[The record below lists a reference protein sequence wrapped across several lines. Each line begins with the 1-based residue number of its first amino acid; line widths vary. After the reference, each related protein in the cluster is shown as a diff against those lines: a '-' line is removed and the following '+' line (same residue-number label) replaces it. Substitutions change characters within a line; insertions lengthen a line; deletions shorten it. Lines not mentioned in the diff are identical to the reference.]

1 MHHNNVHDRL
11 QTLAQPKAFF
21 KTRMSRTNRMNRTNT
36 SFQRARRLIGEH
48 RSIEW
53 VRTRYHRPQG
63 LVFIP
68 PLIGGDLCQQI
79 SDFRWLIKQHY
90 DLVSFNYSGH
100 GKSTNLFSIG
110 ASLRDTQ
117 HMLSYTGSA
126 ATREAVPLFGI
137 ASCYG
142 AIPLLSAVHRLK
154 QSLAGIVLINAVPG
168 FFPEVMLTAFLSH
181 YRQAFYRRNTFT
193 GFPAALKQYTDRLFP
208 GITKGKDHFGT
219 LKRRRAALA
228 KIIFEFL
235 TLEPLEGVRVDDIPV
250 LCLHAQKDSIL
261 NIYNDYRQNIRA
273 VCPQARFH
281 CLKADHFLSHAKVRR
296 EATHL
301 ISNFLCSPHS

>member
-1 MHHNNVHDRL
+1 
-11 QTLAQPKAFF
+11 
-21 KTRMSRTNRMNRTNT
+21 MNKINT

-48 RSIEW
+48 QSIEW

-68 PLIGGDLCQQI
+68 PLIGGDLSQQI
-79 SDFRWLIKQHY
+79 SDFRWLIKQRY

-117 HMLSYTGSA
+117 HILSDTGSA

-168 FFPEVMLTAFLSH
+168 FFPDVMLTSFLSH
-181 YRQAFYRRNTFT
+181 YRQVFYSRNTFT
-193 GFPAALKQYTDRLFP
+193 GFPTALKQHTDRLFP

-228 KIIFEFL
+228 KTIFEFL
-235 TLEPLEGVRVDDIPV
+235 TLEPLKGVRLDHIPV

-261 NIYNDYRQNIRA
+261 NIYRDYRDNIRA
-273 VCPQARFH
+273 VCPQVRFH
-281 CLKADHFLSHAKVRR
+281 CLKADHFLSHANVRR

-301 ISNFLCSPHS
+301 ISNFLGFAQK

>member
-1 MHHNNVHDRL
+1 MT
-11 QTLAQPKAFF
+11 QTI
-21 KTRMSRTNRMNRTNT
+21 RMNKTNM
-36 SFQRARRLIGEH
+36 SFQRARRPIGEH

-142 AIPLLSAVHRLK
+142 AIPLLYAVHRLK

-168 FFPEVMLTAFLSH
+168 FFPEILLTSFLSH
-181 YRQAFYRRNTFT
+181 YRQVFAGQNAFTT
-193 GFPAALKQYTDRLFP
+193 FPAALKQYADRLFP
-208 GITKGKDHFGT
+208 GIAKGKDHFGT
-219 LKRRRAALA
+219 LKRHRTALA

-235 TLEPLEGVRVDDIPV
+235 TLEPLKGIRVENIPV

-261 NIYNDYRQNIRA
+261 NIYHNYRQNIRA

-296 EATHL
+296 EATQL
-301 ISNFLCSPHS
+301 ISNFLGFAQK